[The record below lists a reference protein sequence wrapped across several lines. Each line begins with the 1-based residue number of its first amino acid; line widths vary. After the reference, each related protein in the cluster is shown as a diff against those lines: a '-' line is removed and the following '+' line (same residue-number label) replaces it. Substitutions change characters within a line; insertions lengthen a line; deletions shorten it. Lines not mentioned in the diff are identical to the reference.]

1 MKSDDEQVASDIDL
15 AEIEAL
21 ELVVLGR
28 MKEFALG
35 SHDSVFQGGGFD
47 FVGLRDWQ
55 PGDRPS
61 SIDWS
66 ESIINNFSPLVTREY
81 EQESTASI
89 VIVADD
95 SLSTRCGAVGISIGA
110 TISRALATLGLA
122 GVFFQD
128 MVGLITMNQ
137 NGLRLLSYPRSGKDH
152 LIHLL
157 GLYQNSLSGRAKPLS
172 ESMGFS
178 LSGFTRRRAVVP
190 IISDFLFSELD
201 GFLEGVL
208 AAKDSHDVFL
218 VVVDSSVAFS
228 LPAFSAGWLQ
238 GRDVETGQVR
248 LFSSREIRRM
258 PSVIKDY
265 QRKVVDKARTRGID
279 ALLVQHGREHAGLS
293 AFLDARG
300 RRRL

>member
-1 MKSDDEQVASDIDL
+1 M
-15 AEIEAL
+15 
-21 ELVVLGR
+21 
-28 MKEFALG
+28 
-35 SHDSVFQGGGFD
+35 
-47 FVGLRDWQ
+47 
-55 PGDRPS
+55 
-61 SIDWS
+61 
-66 ESIINNFSPLVTREY
+66 
-81 EQESTASI
+81 
-89 VIVADD
+89 
-95 SLSTRCGAVGISIGA
+95 
-110 TISRALATLGLA
+110 
-122 GVFFQD
+122 
-128 MVGLITMNQ
+128 
-137 NGLRLLSYPRSGKDH
+137 
-152 LIHLL
+152 
-157 GLYQNSLSGRAKPLS
+157 
-172 ESMGFS
+172 
-178 LSGFTRRRAVVP
+178 VP

-279 ALLVQHGREHAGLS
+279 ALLVQHGREHAGIS